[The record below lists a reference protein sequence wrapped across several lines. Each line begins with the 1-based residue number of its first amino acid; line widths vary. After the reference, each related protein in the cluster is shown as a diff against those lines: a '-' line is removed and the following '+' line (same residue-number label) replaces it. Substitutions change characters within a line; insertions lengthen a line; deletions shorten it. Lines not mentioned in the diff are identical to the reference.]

1 LEKGDVPVDA
11 PEEILDVFYDEPQ
24 FRMVCFRH
32 TAAAGPGVRLMSFFL
47 STGGMFEPSP
57 KLNDFSVEGFGERH
71 RRFQEDIPPA
81 RSGFVSALVPVA

>member
-1 LEKGDVPVDA
+1 
-11 PEEILDVFYDEPQ
+11 
-24 FRMVCFRH
+24 
-32 TAAAGPGVRLMSFFL
+32 MSFFF

-81 RSGFVSALVPVA
+81 RSAFVSALLPVA